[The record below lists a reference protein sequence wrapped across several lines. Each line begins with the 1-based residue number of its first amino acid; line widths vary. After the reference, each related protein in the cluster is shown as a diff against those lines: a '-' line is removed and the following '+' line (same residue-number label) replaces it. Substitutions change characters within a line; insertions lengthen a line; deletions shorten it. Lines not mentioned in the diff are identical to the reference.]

1 MQRFFDILLS
11 SVAILLFSPIL
22 IFTSIIL
29 LVTGENKVIYL
40 QKRVGY
46 SGKLFNLIK
55 FATMLENSPNS
66 GTITFNHDPRI
77 LPFGSFL
84 RKSKI
89 NELPQLFNIFLGDM
103 SVIGPRPL
111 TKQTFSYYS
120 KDVKQLIVTLR
131 PGLSGI
137 GSIFFRNEQLLL
149 KQGDYLKVYKTIIA
163 PYKGKLEAWYS
174 KNNNLLNYFK
184 LIFATVIIIFFPK
197 TDVLSF
203 LFKNLPAKPSN
214 LKLN

>member
-29 LVTGENKVIYL
+29 LFTGENKVIYL

-174 KNNNLLNYFK
+174 KK
-184 LIFATVIIIFFPK
+184 
-197 TDVLSF
+197 
-203 LFKNLPAKPSN
+203 
-214 LKLN
+214 